1 MGSSLVDLDDVL
13 VGGKHAREERA
24 PDEDALV
31 RVRVRVMVRVR
42 VRDRLRLRVRVK
54 GKGWYLP
61 DVQRSEVPR
70 SRLGVSHRA
79 LVGLGL
85 GLGVGKD
92 WG

>member
-42 VRDRLRLRVRVK
+42 VR
-54 GKGWYLP
+54 
-61 DVQRSEVPR
+61 
-70 SRLGVSHRA
+70 
-79 LVGLGL
+79 
-85 GLGVGKD
+85 
-92 WG
+92 